1 MTDTSTDQ
9 PGSADPAV
17 QGEAVDGAPK
27 PGIKKK
33 ILHEFRETA
42 LTIAIFVPF
51 WLLFSTFVY
60 ELRSIPSESMV
71 PALQVGDRVAVAK
84 FAYGYNR
91 NSIPFGLG
99 LFVIGDKKCPN
110 QPNETQAAECVTSE
124 NWFGSQ
130 PKRGDVIVFQHPHSD
145 RVMIKRLIGLP
156 GDAVE
161 MKNGKLFLN
170 DVEVPREKIR
180 TTRYIGAENDRI
192 YTAVEYRQTIET
204 GDKDK
209 DGNPVTKSF
218 LIHEFSDTDSLDE
231 TPRFLVPPGHVFMM
245 GDNRDNSED
254 SRAPTGHRILAAQQP
269 EAWSHRNATNLPVDT
284 SEDAVGMVPMDYLI
298 GRAETVLFTLHGCKQ
313 SPDTECP
320 EGRMWKGL

>member
-9 PGSADPAV
+9 PVTPDPAV
-17 QGEAVDGAPK
+17 AGDDGAPK
-27 PGIKKK
+27 KGIKKK

-42 LTIAIFVPF
+42 LTIAVFVPF

-99 LFVIGDKKCPN
+99 LFVMGDKKCPD
-110 QPNETQAAECVTSE
+110 QPNEAQAAECVDSE
-124 NWFGSQ
+124 NWFGSK
-130 PKRGDVIVFQHPHSD
+130 PKRGDVVVFQHPHSD
-145 RVMIKRLIGLP
+145 KVMIKRLIGLP
-156 GDAVE
+156 GDSVE
-161 MKNGKLFLN
+161 IKGGKLFLN
-170 DVEVPREKIR
+170 DIEVPREKVR
-180 TTRYIGAENDRI
+180 TTTYIPDDNSRLQTAIE
-192 YTAVEYRQTIET
+192 YTQTIPT

-209 DGNPVTKSF
+209 DGNDLTKSF
-218 LIHEFSDTDSLDE
+218 LIHEYSDTDSLDE
-231 TPRFLVPPGHVFMM
+231 TPRFLVPAGHVFMM

-254 SRAPTGHRILAAQQP
+254 SRAPSGHRGLAARSP
-269 EAWSHRNATNLPVDT
+269 ESWPYRGAGLPADT
-284 SEDAVGMVPMDYLI
+284 RDDAVGMVPMDYLI

-313 SPDTECP
+313 APGAECP

>member
-1 MTDTSTDQ
+1 MTDTSTDK
-9 PGSADPAV
+9 PGAAEPAV
-17 QGEAVDGAPK
+17 EGEATAPK
-27 PGIKKK
+27 KGMKKK

-91 NSIPFGLG
+91 NSVPFGLG
-99 LFVIGDKKCPN
+99 LFVMGDNNCPD
-110 QPNETQAAECVTSE
+110 QPNAAQAKECVEGE
-124 NWFGSQ
+124 NWFGSK

-145 RVMIKRLIGLP
+145 RVMIKRLVGLP
-156 GDAVE
+156 GDAIEV
-161 MKNGKLFLN
+161 KGGRLYLN
-170 DVEVPREKIR
+170 DVEVPREKVR
-180 TTRYIGAENDRI
+180 TTTYIPDDNSRLT
-192 YTAVEYRQTIET
+192 TAVEYTQTIPT

-209 DGNPVTKSF
+209 DGKDITKSF
-218 LIHEFSDTDSLDE
+218 LIHEFSDSESLDE
-231 TPRFLVPPGHVFMM
+231 TPRFLVPAGHVFMM

-254 SRAPTGHRILAAQQP
+254 SRAPSGHRRLAAQFP
-269 EAWSHRNATNLPVDT
+269 EAWPYRGAGLSADT
-284 SEDAVGMVPMDYLI
+284 RDDAVGMVPLDFLI

-313 SPDTECP
+313 APGAECP

>member
-9 PGSADPAV
+9 PVTPEPAV
-17 QGEAVDGAPK
+17 EGEAAPR
-27 PGIKKK
+27 GMKKK

-99 LFVIGDKKCPN
+99 LFVIGDKKCPD
-110 QPNETQAAECVTSE
+110 QPNAAQAKECVEAE
-124 NWFGSQ
+124 NWFGSK

-161 MKNGKLFLN
+161 VKVGRLYLN
-170 DVEVPREKIR
+170 DVEVPREKVR
-180 TTRYIGAENDRI
+180 TTTYIPDDNSRI
-192 YTAVEYRQTIET
+192 TTAVEYRQTIPT

-209 DGNPVTKSF
+209 DGKDATKSF
-218 LIHEFSDTDSLDE
+218 LIHEFSDSESLDE
-231 TPRFLVPPGHVFMM
+231 TPRFLVPAGHVFMM

-254 SRAPTGHRILAAQQP
+254 SRAPSGHRRLAAQFP
-269 EAWSHRNATNLPVDT
+269 EAWPYRGAGLSADT
-284 SEDAVGMVPMDYLI
+284 RDDAVGMVPMDYLI

-313 SPDTECP
+313 APGAECP

>member
-9 PGSADPAV
+9 PVTPEPAV
-17 QGEAVDGAPK
+17 EGEAAPK
-27 PGIKKK
+27 GMKKK

-99 LFVIGDKKCPN
+99 LFVIGDKKCPD
-110 QPNETQAAECVTSE
+110 QPNAAQAKECVEAE
-124 NWFGSQ
+124 NWFGSK

-161 MKNGKLFLN
+161 VKAGRLYLN
-170 DVEVPREKIR
+170 DVEVPREKVR
-180 TTRYIGAENDRI
+180 TTTYIPDDNSRI
-192 YTAVEYRQTIET
+192 TTAVEYRQTIPT

-209 DGNPVTKSF
+209 DGADVTKSF
-218 LIHEFSDTDSLDE
+218 LIHEFSDSESLDE
-231 TPRFLVPPGHVFMM
+231 TPRFLIPAGHVFMM

-254 SRAPTGHRILAAQQP
+254 SRAPSGHRRLAAQFP
-269 EAWSHRNATNLPVDT
+269 EAWPYRGAGLSADT
-284 SEDAVGMVPMDYLI
+284 RDDAVGMVPMDYLI

-313 SPDTECP
+313 APGAECP